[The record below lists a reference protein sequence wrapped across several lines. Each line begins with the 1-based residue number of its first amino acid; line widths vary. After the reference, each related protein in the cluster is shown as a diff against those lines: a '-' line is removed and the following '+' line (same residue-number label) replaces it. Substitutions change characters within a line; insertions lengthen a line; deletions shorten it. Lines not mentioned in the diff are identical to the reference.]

1 MSRPTLST
9 SNQPS
14 NVYTTLSDVKNG
26 LQIEDITDDTAIEAA
41 ILAASRMIDDYCQRA
56 FYQEGTLAAPVTKY
70 YSPVSPWYLEI
81 DDLIEPT
88 EIRSRA
94 NQIGAFNTV
103 WDLDTDLMYEPVNN
117 PEIGR
122 PITRLLAIQTYV
134 WPYFFPQTVK
144 ITGVW
149 GFKQIPYEVEL
160 ACKIQA
166 SRLFIRKQSPFG
178 IAGSVELGTVRLNS
192 RLDPDVEILLKTF
205 RRNFGLAY

>member
-1 MSRPTLST
+1 MSKPTLSA
-9 SNQPS
+9 SSQPT
-14 NVYTTLSDVKNG
+14 NVYTTLADVRNG
-26 LQIEDITDDTAIEAA
+26 LQIEDSNDDTDIQAA
-41 ILAASRMIDDYCQRA
+41 ILSASRMIDDYCQRG
-56 FYQEGTLAAPVTKY
+56 FYQEGTLASPVTKY
-70 YSPVSPWYLEI
+70 YTPVSPWYLEI

-88 EIRSRA
+88 EIASRA
-94 NQIGAFNTV
+94 NQSGPFTQI
-103 WDLDTDLMYEPVNN
+103 WDLDTDVMYEPVNN
-117 PEIGR
+117 PELGR
-122 PITRLLAIQTYV
+122 PVTRLLAIQTYV

-149 GFKQIPYEVEL
+149 GFKEIPYKVEL

-192 RLDPDVEILLKTF
+192 RLDPDVEMLLKTF

>member
-1 MSRPTLST
+1 MSKPLLST
-9 SNQPS
+9 SIQPT
-14 NVYTTLSDVKNG
+14 NIYTTLQDVKTG
-26 LQIEDITDDTAIEAA
+26 LQIEDSNDDTDIQAA
-41 ILAASRMIDDYCQRA
+41 IISASRMIDDYCQRG

-70 YSPVSPWYLEI
+70 YSPVNPWYLEI
-81 DDLIEPT
+81 DDLIQPT

-94 NQIGAFNTV
+94 NQTGAFNTV

-122 PITRLLAIQTYV
+122 PVTRLLAIQTYV
-134 WPYFFPQTVK
+134 FPYFFPQTVK

-149 GFKQIPYEVEL
+149 GYSSIPVEVQM

-166 SRLFIRKQSPFG
+166 ARLFVRKQSPFG
-178 IAGSVELGTVRLNS
+178 IAGSVELGTVRLSS
-192 RLDPDVEILLKTF
+192 RLDPDVEMLLKTF

>member
-1 MSRPTLST
+1 MSRPLLST

-70 YSPVSPWYLEI
+70 YTPVSPWYLEI
-81 DDLIEPT
+81 DDLIQPT
-88 EIRSRA
+88 EIASRA
-94 NQIGAFNTV
+94 NQSGPFSTIWN
-103 WDLDTDLMYEPVNN
+103 LDTDIMYEPINN

-122 PITRLLAIQTYV
+122 PVTRLLAVRTYV

-149 GFKQIPYEVEL
+149 GYSSIPYEVEL

-166 SRLFIRKQSPFG
+166 ARLFVRKQSPFG

-192 RLDPDVEILLKTF
+192 RLDPDVEMLLKTF
-205 RRNFGLAY
+205 RRNFGLAF

>member
-1 MSRPTLST
+1 MSKPTLSA
-9 SNQPS
+9 SSQPT
-14 NVYTTLSDVKNG
+14 NVYTTLADVRNG
-26 LQIEDITDDTAIEAA
+26 LQIEDSNDDTDIQAA
-41 ILAASRMIDDYCQRA
+41 ILSASRMIDDYCQRG
-56 FYQEGTLAAPVTKY
+56 FYQEGTLASPVTKY

-103 WDLDTDLMYEPVNN
+103 WDLDTDIMYEPVNN
-117 PEIGR
+117 PELGR
-122 PITRLLAIQTYV
+122 PVTRLLAIQTYV

-149 GFKQIPYEVEL
+149 GYKEIPYEVEL

-178 IAGSVELGTVRLNS
+178 IAGSVELGTVRLSS
-192 RLDPDVEILLKTF
+192 RLDPDVEMLLKTF

>member
-1 MSRPTLST
+1 MSRPTLSV
-9 SNQPS
+9 SSQPN
-14 NVYTTLSDVKNG
+14 NVYTNLTDVKNG
-26 LQIEDITDDTAIEAA
+26 LQIEDILDDTAIEAA
-41 ILAASRMIDDYCQRA
+41 ILAASRMIDDYCQRS
-56 FYQEGTLAAPVTKY
+56 FYQEGTLANPVTKY
-70 YSPVSPWYLEI
+70 YTPVNPWYLEI

-88 EIRSRA
+88 EIASRA
-94 NQIGAFNTV
+94 NQSGPFSTIWN
-103 WDLDTDLMYEPVNN
+103 LDTDLMYEPVNN

-122 PITRLLAIQTYV
+122 PVTRLLAVQSYV
-134 WPYFFPQTVK
+134 FPYFFPQTVK

-149 GFKQIPYEVEL
+149 GYSSVPYEVEL